1 MNKDPMIV
9 ASETEGKID
18 RNERP
23 ADIIHHFLDS
33 GTNESNYIANLFIT
47 YKHVIL
53 LLTSPR
59 GRKWIYKW
67 LDDTLNYL
75 EQIAKESR

>member
-1 MNKDPMIV
+1 MSKDPMLV
-9 ASETEGKID
+9 ASETEGKIR

-23 ADIIHHFLDS
+23 ANIIHDFLDS
-33 GTNESNYIANLFIT
+33 GTPESNFVANLFIT
-47 YKHVIL
+47 YKNVIL
-53 LLTSPR
+53 LMTSPQ
-59 GRKWIYKW
+59 GRKWIYRW